1 MVARPPESVAS
12 MARDTF
18 TDVVVSELPIAKD
31 VMFGAIESIVR
42 T

>member
-12 MARDTF
+12 MARDT
-18 TDVVVSELPIAKD
+18 TVDVVVSELPIAKD